1 MKMHEKNEEKHVKA
15 IHPGD
20 RGGSWLFDL
29 PLTLMAFSNACQ
41 IVSWIPLN
49 ANKVVLNI

>member
-1 MKMHEKNEEKHVKA
+1 MKA

-20 RGGSWLFDL
+20 GGGSWLFDL
-29 PLTLMAFSNACQ
+29 HLTLMAFSNACQ
-41 IVSWIPLN
+41 NVSWIPLN